1 MIEKNIFQSWYTKD
15 LHPAIQKKI
24 DKFKR
29 LNPDY
34 NYYLY
39 DDNEIDDFVNT
50 YFPGK
55 IADCYNKLNI
65 IVAKVDFWRYLVLYK
80 YGGVYLDMDSEI
92 NKPLNTLIRENDK
105 AIITNEGNPNLYVQ
119 WALIYSKG
127 HPILKRTIKLICKNI
142 ENNSYPNSIH
152 KMTGPTVY
160 TKAIYR
166 IHNVLFNQSLCNKY
180 WNKDIDKTF
189 TSNNISYRIYGIDYN
204 EYFTFKHDLN
214 HLLFVNNKKHW
225 VQEEKEKSLLKKN

>member
-24 DKFKR
+24 DTFKR

-92 NKPLNTLIRENDK
+92 NKPLNTLIRENDE

-119 WALIYSKG
+119 WALIYSKK
-127 HPILKRTIKLICKNI
+127 HPILKKTIKLICKNI
-142 ENNSYPNSIH
+142 EKNSYPNSIH

-166 IHNVLFNQSLCNKY
+166 IHNELFNQSLCNKHR
-180 WNKDIDKTF
+180 NKDIDKTF

-204 EYFTFKHDLN
+204 EYFTFKHDKCD
-214 HLLFVNNKKHW
+214 LLYINKKHW
-225 VQEEKEKSLLKKN
+225 LKEEKEKPLLKID

>member
-1 MIEKNIFQSWYTKD
+1 MNSPFKKDPTPVYEVPFDNPELVAKANKNGSIIVNKD
-15 LHPAIQKKI
+15 LVKDDKLMDEAMAHEKYHLKDMMNGDLDYDAESVTYKGKKY
-24 DKFKR
+24 DRSKF
-29 LNPDY
+29 
-34 NYYLY
+34 
-39 DDNEIDDFVNT
+39 
-50 YFPGK
+50 
-55 IADCYNKLNI
+55 
-65 IVAKVDFWRYLVLYK
+65 
-80 YGGVYLDMDSEI
+80 
-92 NKPLNTLIRENDK
+92 
-105 AIITNEGNPNLYVQ
+105 NEGNPNLYVQ
-119 WALIYSKG
+119 WALIYSKK

-166 IHNVLFNQSLCNKY
+166 IHNELFNQILCNKY
-180 WNKDIDKTF
+180 RNKDTDKTF

-225 VQEEKEKSLLKKN
+225 VQEEKEKSLLKKD